1 MIATLRSIVV
11 DCPDPPALARFYQEI
26 LGWGNLDDGSRDWV
40 VLTSPEGV
48 RLVFQESP
56 DHRPSTWPDQ
66 ERPQQFHLD
75 LDAGDLEGLDR
86 KQEQVVAL
94 GARFLRAEGDEKAGF
109 RVFADPAGHPF
120 CLVYGAGLPVSGS

>member
-1 MIATLRSIVV
+1 MIATLRSTVI
-11 DCPDPPALARFYQEI
+11 DCPDPPSLARFYRGI
-26 LGWGNLDDGSRDWV
+26 LGWERLEDSDRTWV

-56 DHRPSTWPDQ
+56 EHRPPTWPDQ

-75 LDAGDLEGLDR
+75 FDAGDLTDLDR
-86 KQEQVVAL
+86 KHEQVVAL
-94 GARFLRAEGDEKAGF
+94 GATFLHEEGDEKEGF

-120 CLVYGAGLPVSGS
+120 CLCYGVS